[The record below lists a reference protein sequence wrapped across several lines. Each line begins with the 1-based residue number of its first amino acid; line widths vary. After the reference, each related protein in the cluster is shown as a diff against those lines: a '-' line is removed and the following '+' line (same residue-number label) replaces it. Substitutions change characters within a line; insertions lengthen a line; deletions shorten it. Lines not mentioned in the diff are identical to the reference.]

1 MKYKEIEIEGL
12 VETLLEDY
20 QENLRFEKES

>member
-1 MKYKEIEIEGL
+1 MALKEIEIEGL

>member
-12 VETLLEDY
+12 VETLFEDY